1 MRLEEDNEKVLQQLK
16 EQMDLLNAELQDLRS
31 TGKTNRSR

>member
-16 EQMDLLNAELQDLRS
+16 EQMDLLNAELQDLRI
-31 TGKTNRSR
+31 TGETNRSR